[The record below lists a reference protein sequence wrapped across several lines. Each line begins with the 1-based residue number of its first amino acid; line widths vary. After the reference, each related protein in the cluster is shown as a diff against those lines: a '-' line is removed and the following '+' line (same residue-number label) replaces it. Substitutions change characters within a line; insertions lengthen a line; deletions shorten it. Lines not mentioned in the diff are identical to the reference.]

1 MLGISP
7 SLGLEHV
14 ARVHRVLGTQY
25 EPSYWAYDYEQ
36 GQNMFLKPI
45 VGLCK
50 KKKKKQI
57 KQIFK
62 NINKS

>member
-36 GQNMFLKPI
+36 GQNMFFKPI
-45 VGLCK
+45 VGLC

>member
-50 KKKKKQI
+50 KKKKQI